1 MYCLA
6 KAPFN
11 YYVYGES
18 TKVKTFIEGNYN
30 VEWKLQFFPSESSL
44 LIDVNTISDG
54 PDTKIVNLLNR

>member
-18 TKVKTFIEGNYN
+18 AKVKTFLEGNYN
-30 VEWKLQFFPSESSL
+30 VEWKIQFFPSENAL
-44 LIDVNTISDG
+44 LKDVKRISNG
-54 PDTKIVNLLNR
+54 LDTKIVNLLDR

>member
-18 TKVKTFIEGNYN
+18 NKVKTFLEGNYN
-30 VEWKLQFFPSESSL
+30 IKWNLKFFPSQSSL
-44 LIDVNTISDG
+44 LNDVKTINDG
-54 PDTKIVNLLNR
+54 PDTKIVNLFDC